1 MSQSLVLMLKK
12 VRIFD
17 VIVVGVF
24 LIMMKCL
31 FQKMYVVEG
40 LARCNQVVQSDI
52 RSHYD
57 ELFASNCET
66 TEDPAIAAEFSSV
79 CEGFRKNEAL
89 RVPASGGQPVKIQL
103 TEKEDEGDLCIKA
116 LPGSTRFERHQV
128 DGGAVDGG
136 EIGYY
141 DKESGGFHY
150 DPNSPIAELPL
161 EYINSICTYNRTE
174 EEGAEL
180 LGSWHDFE
188 VGVAAECRSRD
199 RSSCSYGPN
208 HLEVGSARLCK
219 WVTY

>member
-24 LIMMKCL
+24 LIMMMCL

-52 RSHYD
+52 RTHYD

-66 TEDPAIAAEFSSV
+66 TEDDTTLADFSSV
-79 CEGFRKNEAL
+79 CEVFRTNEAL

-103 TEKEDEGDLCIKA
+103 TEKEDEGDLCIKP

-128 DGGAVDGG
+128 GDQ
-136 EIGYY
+136 IGYY

-188 VGVAAECRSRD
+188 VGVAAECSARD
-199 RSSCSYGPN
+199 RSSCSYGPD
-208 HLEVGSARLCK
+208 HSETGSARLCK
-219 WVTY
+219 WITY